1 MSVGVA
7 FLPDFYDCVEHR
19 TVFERLQPVIAI
31 FSANPFLR
39 YCVSLF
45 AFFES
50 MEKRVISNGRRI
62 SKAATYIRLINER
75 WGCVCRVTIPRFG
88 CGVFGMS
95 NSV

>member
-1 MSVGVA
+1 MIA
-7 FLPDFYDCVEHR
+7 FAQRYPTRMPSTSSCVYR

-50 MEKRVISNGRRI
+50 MEKES
-62 SKAATYIRLINER
+62 
-75 WGCVCRVTIPRFG
+75 
-88 CGVFGMS
+88 
-95 NSV
+95 